1 MTTTT
6 SPPVDVP
13 DARRAVELQPRPANG
28 LDHLAR
34 PSIPLP
40 PQAAPARSPVVAEPR
55 QVDPVRLR
63 ENLRQAIEEINH
75 KLLSGGRN
83 LGISMDEVLNTPV
96 VKVMNTQTG
105 EVVRQIPSE
114 AVLKVAHTLEELK
127 GLLHDSTS

>member
-1 MTTTT
+1 
-6 SPPVDVP
+6 
-13 DARRAVELQPRPANG
+13 
-28 LDHLAR
+28 LA
-34 PSIPLP
+34 
-40 PQAAPARSPVVAEPR
+40 ETR

>member
-6 SPPVDVP
+6 SPSVDVP
-13 DARRAVELQPRPANG
+13 DASRAVELRPRPANW
-28 LDHLAR
+28 LDHLEQ
-34 PSIPLP
+34 PSVPLP
-40 PQAAPARSPVVAEPR
+40 PQAASARLPAVAEPR

-63 ENLRQAIEEINH
+63 ENLRQAIDEINH
-75 KLLSGGRN
+75 KLISGGRN
-83 LGISMDEVLNTPV
+83 LGIYMDEVLNTPV

>member
-1 MTTTT
+1 MTTLA
-6 SPPVDVP
+6 SPPL
-13 DARRAVELQPRPANG
+13 DASDANRTVEPRPGAG
-28 LDHLAR
+28 GELKRLEQRSPA
-34 PSIPLP
+34 LP
-40 PQAAPARSPVVAEPR
+40 PQAVPARPPALAETR

>member
-1 MTTTT
+1 MTTLASTPLDVSDANRT
-6 SPPVDVP
+6 VEPRPSAGVEMKRLEQKSPP
-13 DARRAVELQPRPANG
+13 
-28 LDHLAR
+28 
-34 PSIPLP
+34 LP
-40 PQAAPARSPVVAEPR
+40 QQTAPARLPALAETR